1 MSREHDDQIGPK
13 STRGR
18 TLENGDSENHAAAA
32 TGTAEREAGAEAEAE
47 AKPE

>member
-18 TLENGDSENHAAAA
+18 NLENGDSENHAAAA